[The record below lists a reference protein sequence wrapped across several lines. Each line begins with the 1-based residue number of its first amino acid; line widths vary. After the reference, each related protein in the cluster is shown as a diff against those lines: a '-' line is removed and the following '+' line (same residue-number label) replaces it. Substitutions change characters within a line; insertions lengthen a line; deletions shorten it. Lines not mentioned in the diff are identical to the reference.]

1 MNILLAV
8 DGSKNSLDA
17 VASLITHVNWFKEL
31 PKVQLLYVH
40 LPVPSVGGAFGHGPS
55 KEALDKYYT
64 EEGEAALATAKS
76 MLDKARVPHADSIVV
91 GQPADTICDH
101 AIRAECEL
109 ICMGTRGLG
118 AAQSLVLGSVAN
130 KVLHMSSIPVLLVK

>member
-17 VASLITHVNWFKEL
+17 VASLISHVNWFKEP

-55 KEALDKYYT
+55 KEALDRYYT
-64 EEGEAALATAKS
+64 EEGEAALATAKTL
-76 MLDKARVPHADSIVV
+76 LDAARIPHADAILV
-91 GQPADTICDH
+91 GQPADMIVEH
-101 AIRAECEL
+101 AKSSGCEL

-118 AAQSLVLGSVAN
+118 AAASLVLGSVAN
-130 KVLHMSSIPVLLVK
+130 KVLHQSPVPVLLVK

>member
-17 VASLITHVNWFKEL
+17 VSSLISHANWFKDP
-31 PKVQLLYVH
+31 PKVQLLFVH

-55 KEALDKYYT
+55 KEALDRYYT

-76 MLDKARVPHADSIVV
+76 LLDKARIPHADSIVV
-91 GQPADTICDH
+91 GQPAETICDH
-101 AIRAECEL
+101 ATRTECEL

-118 AAQSLVLGSVAN
+118 AAASLVLGSVAN
-130 KVLHMSSIPVLLVK
+130 KVLHLAGMPVLMVK